1 MSQANTG
8 TVAGVSAG
16 ARQKGFK
23 AELDGLRERMRCLGF
38 GYDEIAAEV
47 SRRYRM
53 RPREAYRLAWGW
65 TLDQTAARF
74 NERAAREDP
83 VRWPA
88 RA

>member
-1 MSQANTG
+1 
-8 TVAGVSAG
+8 
-16 ARQKGFK
+16 
-23 AELDGLRERMRCLGF
+23 MRGLGF

-65 TLDQTAARF
+65 MLDQTAARF
-74 NERAAREDP
+74 TSVPPEREP

-88 RA
+88 RADRPASVRA